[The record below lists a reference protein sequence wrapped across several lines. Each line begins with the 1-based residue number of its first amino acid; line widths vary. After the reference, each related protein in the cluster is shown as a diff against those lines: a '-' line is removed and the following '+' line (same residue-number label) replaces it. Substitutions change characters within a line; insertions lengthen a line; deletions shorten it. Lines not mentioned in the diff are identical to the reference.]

1 MNEYLNVEIIEE
13 YIRNNG
19 LTKRSFCEQCKISIS
34 TLYRIL
40 RKKQCYLI
48 FLNKTRIIFF
58 KRLHRRRKKCIIK
71 ERNFFV

>member
-34 TLYRIL
+34 TLYRI
-40 RKKQCYLI
+40 QNA
-48 FLNKTRIIFF
+48 FS
-58 KRLHRRRKKCIIK
+58 
-71 ERNFFV
+71 

>member
-13 YIRNNG
+13 YILNNG

-48 FLNKTRIIFF
+48 SLF
-58 KRLHRRRKKCIIK
+58 KIARTMQIEIYCLFK
-71 ERNFFV
+71 

>member
-34 TLYRIL
+34 TYIV
-40 RKKQCYLI
+40 Y
-48 FLNKTRIIFF
+48 
-58 KRLHRRRKKCIIK
+58 
-71 ERNFFV
+71 FVKSNAT